1 MQFFIGRP
9 MNSELLRALEAEPDW
24 DSMTAYQRTV
34 VYCREATRQ
43 GKKIPAWTAIREQ
56 VGKGSP
62 ADIRRA
68 VADFRR
74 EQADTF
80 KNSEQGL
87 AEFPPPVA
95 KLFQKA
101 WLMAIDEARDGFAAD
116 RGRWELQLVEMQGN
130 ITQARGELR
139 AAADKTID
147 LERQLAESK
156 KLISDLMSQQAEL
169 VEQLKTAHKKNQAL
183 MDERGELEKSVT
195 ELTAAAGE
203 ARRENQSLQRELKKA
218 NDRIDALVKLKR

>member
-1 MQFFIGRP
+1 

-68 VADFRR
+68 VAEFRR
-74 EQADTF
+74 EQADTL

-101 WLMAIDEARDGFAAD
+101 WLMAIEEARNGFAAD
-116 RGRWELQLVEMQGN
+116 RQRWELQLVEMQGN
-130 ITQARGELR
+130 LTQAR
-139 AAADKTID
+139 
-147 LERQLAESK
+147 SK
-156 KLISDLMSQQAEL
+156 
-169 VEQLKTAHKKNQAL
+169 
-183 MDERGELEKSVT
+183 
-195 ELTAAAGE
+195 
-203 ARRENQSLQRELKKA
+203 
-218 NDRIDALVKLKR
+218 

>member
-1 MQFFIGRP
+1 
-9 MNSELLRALEAEPDW
+9 MNSELLRTLETDPDW
-24 DSMTAYQRTV
+24 DTMTAYQRSL

-74 EQADTF
+74 EQADTL
-80 KNSEQGL
+80 KNSDQGL
-87 AEFPPPVA
+87 AAFPPQVA

-101 WLMAIDEARDGFAAD
+101 WLMAIEEARSGFAAD
-116 RGRWELQLVEMQGN
+116 RQRWELQLVEMQGN
-130 ITQARGELR
+130 LTQSRGELQ
-139 AAADKTID
+139 AATDKTVD

-156 KLISDLMSQQAEL
+156 KLIDELMSQQATL
-169 VEQLKTAHKKNQAL
+169 VEQLKTAHEKNQRL

-195 ELTAAAGE
+195 GLTASAGE

-218 NDRIDALVKLKR
+218 NDRIDVLVKLKK

>member
-1 MQFFIGRP
+1 
-9 MNSELLRALEAEPDW
+9 MNSELLRTLETDPDW
-24 DSMTAYQRTV
+24 DTMTAYQRSL

-74 EQADTF
+74 EQADTL
-80 KNSEQGL
+80 KNSDQGL
-87 AEFPPPVA
+87 AAFPPQVA

-101 WLMAIDEARDGFAAD
+101 WLMAIEEARSGFAAD
-116 RGRWELQLVEMQGN
+116 RQRWELQLVEMQGN
-130 ITQARGELR
+130 LTQSRGELQ
-139 AAADKTID
+139 AATDKTVD

-156 KLISDLMSQQAEL
+156 KLIDELMSQQATL
-169 VEQLKTAHKKNQAL
+169 VEQLKTAHEKNQGL

-195 ELTAAAGE
+195 GLTASAGE

-218 NDRIDALVKLKR
+218 NDRIDVLVKLKK